1 MYTFRGSGRLG
12 PVAKAICLSPLI
24 MAGMCTHS
32 PPAVVCTPRPMYSE
46 AVQTAAAK
54 ELAEFKERVPNLARF
69 VNDYRRVRKAIEA
82 CERAQ

>member
-1 MYTFRGSGRLG
+1 MRAAL
-12 PVAKAICLSPLI
+12 VAMSLSPLL

-32 PPAVVCTPRPMYSE
+32 PPAVVCTPRPMYSA

-54 ELAEFKERVPNLARF
+54 ELAEFKERAPNIARM